1 MLGRPAPK
9 AATDVL
15 QMGMVAEPGGQAH
28 QLVTATAAGELK
40 FIDFRMAPDSR
51 GKMGVYK
58 TLQAHS
64 KGSITAIVGH
74 PYAPIVA
81 TGTTTQVSFH
91 CWHAFIFNFMT
102 RLPQWADD
110 MAIASMPD

>member
-1 MLGRPAPK
+1 MSISLICS
-9 AATDVL
+9 DSV

-40 FIDFRMAPDSR
+40 FIDFRMGSDSK

-64 KGSITAIVGH
+64 KGNITAIVGH
-74 PYAPIVA
+74 PYAPLIA
-81 TGTTTQVSFH
+81 TGTTTQVEFPQPA
-91 CWHAFIFNFMT
+91 CWA
-102 RLPQWADD
+102 
-110 MAIASMPD
+110 ASLGVEKGGRGQLQDCGNASGMRC